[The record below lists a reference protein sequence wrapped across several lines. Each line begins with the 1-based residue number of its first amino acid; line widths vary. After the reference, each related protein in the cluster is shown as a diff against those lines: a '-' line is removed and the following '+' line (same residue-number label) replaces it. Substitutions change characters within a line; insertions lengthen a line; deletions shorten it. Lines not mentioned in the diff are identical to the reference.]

1 MIECDGA
8 LLHPCVSFSS
18 GGPLA
23 RSRWGAVRHGGTG
36 RVSASGL
43 VGSLRMDHATAA
55 DVQRVAGIADYI
67 GVGTFRPPATEV
79 PRFIALGY
87 SCRRVASGG
96 IPTDR
101 GGAGGHPIGS
111 RIDRATT
118 YYINART
125 NRLAY
130 FESRSR
136 SFETAFGT
144 PAGLRWSRVEERGHQ
159 YVNCEGLFIH
169 GRNATLTLT
178 NVGGREPGATRLHR
192 PPADG

>member
-1 MIECDGA
+1 MTFPNAGAARRVGGRRPSRASPTMIECDGA

-87 SCRRVASGG
+87 SCRALRAEVSRPTVGAQAVTRSVAALTARRRTTSMRGRTGSRTSRVAPG
-96 IPTDR
+96 
-101 GGAGGHPIGS
+101 
-111 RIDRATT
+111 
-118 YYINART
+118 
-125 NRLAY
+125 
-130 FESRSR
+130 RSR
-136 SFETAFGT
+136 PHS
-144 PAGLRWSRVEERGHQ
+144 GLPLDCDGRGW
-159 YVNCEGLFIH
+159 
-169 GRNATLTLT
+169 RNGDIST
-178 NVGGREPGATRLHR
+178 
-192 PPADG
+192 